1 MQLLDVLNFDLE
13 VHLFIDLKLVLVLGH
28 ELDRNFI
35 ANVLKL
41 VSTNWMVQLK
51 VLKASLA
58 QVDAHAIF
66 DLFNMVLPQVLRVR
80 RLLESIEITV
90 VLESKVL
97 EVLIHGLLESVH
109 RILSNVLQDV
119 APVSIVV

>member
-41 VSTNWMVQLK
+41 VSTNWMVQL
-51 VLKASLA
+51 
-58 QVDAHAIF
+58 
-66 DLFNMVLPQVLRVR
+66 
-80 RLLESIEITV
+80 
-90 VLESKVL
+90 
-97 EVLIHGLLESVH
+97 
-109 RILSNVLQDV
+109 
-119 APVSIVV
+119 